1 MVFSSSIHL
10 SKNFRNSL
18 FLMDIFFI
26 YISNAIPKVPYTLPP
41 PSLPLLGPGFP
52 CTEVLSLLSTTKN
65 DRTTSV
71 LISLASTFSLIF
83 FFLPSFSLS
92 DPGLSLLYTLSPHPL
107 MAGHITSPGTQL
119 QLIREAGACLHKN
132 RFASIL
138 VYLHRS
144 HNGCS
149 LLSGV

>member
-1 MVFSSSIHL
+1 ML
-10 SKNFRNSL
+10 SQKSP
-18 FLMDIFFI
+18 
-26 YISNAIPKVPYTLPP
+26 IPSPP

-83 FFLPSFSLS
+83 FILPSFSLS

-107 MAGHITSPGTQL
+107 TAGHVTSLGMQL
-119 QLIREAGACLHKN
+119 QPIRAAGACLHQN
-132 RFASIL
+132 EFASIL
-138 VYLHRS
+138 VHLRRS
-144 HNGCS
+144 HDGCGFF
-149 LLSGV
+149 SGV